1 MRCFIAVDINKKVRR
16 GIKDLQQDLL
26 LQSGIKEI
34 DAKWVDPK
42 NIHLTLKFLGE
53 VRDQDITEVCRI
65 VEDVAS
71 DHKCFSMN
79 VEGLGSFGRP
89 ARVIWAGI
97 DETDDLGKLQG
108 DIDDRLSQ
116 AGWPKDR
123 KGFSGHLTL
132 CRVKNF
138 QTGERLEQIIK
149 DYGEVELGSV
159 LVDSVYVYRSDL
171 TSKGPEYSVI
181 SRSSL
186 REK

>member
-1 MRCFIAVDINKKVRR
+1 MRCFIAIDINKEVRN
-16 GIKDLQQDLL
+16 GIEDLQRDL
-26 LQSGIKEI
+26 QHEAGAEGFN
-34 DAKWVDPK
+34 AKWVDPE

-53 VRDQDITEVCRI
+53 VKDRDIIEVCRI
-65 VEDVAS
+65 VEDVALG
-71 DHKCFSMN
+71 HERFFMN
-79 VEGLGSFGRP
+79 VEKIGTFGRP
-89 ARVIWAGI
+89 ARVLWVGVDDA
-97 DETDDLGKLQG
+97 DELGKLQG
-108 DIDDRLSQ
+108 DLDGRLAA

-138 QTGERLEQIIK
+138 QTGECLEKIIK
-149 DYGEVELGSV
+149 DYDEVKLGSV

-171 TSKGPEYSVI
+171 TSEGPEYTVI